1 MLTGVH
7 SLDELSFF
15 MAPETQAHEDMEVGA
30 GVEAEEVQEEQ
41 EGASAEAEVQEV
53 PKGVGVEEFEVQASG
68 GVRHPHIQRP
78 NSKRQKKIQC
88 EGG

>member
-7 SLDELSFF
+7 SLDQLSFF
-15 MAPETQAHEDMEVGA
+15 MAPEMQAHEDVEVGA
-30 GVEAEEVQEEQ
+30 GVEVEEVQEEQ

-53 PKGVGVEEFEVQASG
+53 TKGVGVEEVEVRASG
-68 GVRHPHIQRP
+68 GVRRPRIERP
-78 NSKRQKKIQC
+78 NSKRQKKFQC